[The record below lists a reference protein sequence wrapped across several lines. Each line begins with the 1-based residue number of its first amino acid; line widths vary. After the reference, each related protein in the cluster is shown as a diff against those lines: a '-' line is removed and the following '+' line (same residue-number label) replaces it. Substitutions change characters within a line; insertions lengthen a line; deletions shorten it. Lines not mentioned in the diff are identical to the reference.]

1 MVILTH
7 LASVLA
13 LFFVAVRFGPGG
25 LSLDGS
31 PTAGDLAPGDSLPA
45 LPAARAQCCC
55 SEDWTEARGPWLLQ
69 SPRLARHE
77 SPSSTASS
85 RATP

>member
-1 MVILTH
+1 MFALFALATAVGWSSSDFAASSTRRKSSVAAMVILTH

-31 PTAGDLAPGDSLPA
+31 PTAGDLAWA
-45 LPAARAQCCC
+45 LAASGAGVIRIGG
-55 SEDWTEARGPWLLQ
+55 R
-69 SPRLARHE
+69 R
-77 SPSSTASS
+77 
-85 RATP
+85 